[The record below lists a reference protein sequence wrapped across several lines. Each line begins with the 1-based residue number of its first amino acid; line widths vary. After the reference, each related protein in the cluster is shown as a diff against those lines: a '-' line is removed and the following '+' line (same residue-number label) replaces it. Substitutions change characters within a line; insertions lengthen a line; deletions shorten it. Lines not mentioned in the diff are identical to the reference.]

1 MNRML
6 AWFAS
11 NSVAANLMMLGIL
24 AGGLFTMTSIRTEVF
39 PELQLDVITISVLFP
54 GGTPAEIEDGICE
67 PIERELESIEGIKRI
82 TSAARENV
90 GIVTLELEASADM
103 RETLDRVKTRV
114 DGITSFPDDAEKPV
128 VTDVV
133 VRNLVLNVAVSGKAP
148 ERSIKELGERV
159 R

>member
-67 PIERELESIEGIKRI
+67 
-82 TSAARENV
+82 
-90 GIVTLELEASADM
+90 
-103 RETLDRVKTRV
+103 
-114 DGITSFPDDAEKPV
+114 
-128 VTDVV
+128 
-133 VRNLVLNVAVSGKAP
+133 
-148 ERSIKELGERV
+148 
-159 R
+159 